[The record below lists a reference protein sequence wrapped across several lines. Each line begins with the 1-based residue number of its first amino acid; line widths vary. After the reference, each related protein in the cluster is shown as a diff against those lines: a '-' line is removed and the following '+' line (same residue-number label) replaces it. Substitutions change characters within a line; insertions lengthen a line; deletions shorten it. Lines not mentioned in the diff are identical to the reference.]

1 MNAPEITP
9 PFTAPPDAER
19 TYQMIKTYWKHAL
32 VVLLVLFIGSVGCY
46 VWAMYNSLNS
56 LQKPPDQSR
65 FAPVVNKLPE
75 PREVEPPKWEG
86 SERVNILLLGGDS
99 REMMPD
105 EVPRSDSLLLASF
118 DPATNK
124 AHLFSILR
132 DTHVDIPGF
141 GKDRIN
147 AALAYGGPELAMKTV
162 GNLTGLD
169 IQYYVYTDFQGFIQ
183 LIDAIGGVEFD
194 VEKDMKYTSKAD
206 NHEFDIDLKKGMQ
219 ILSGESALMYVRFRH
234 DAMSDFARTKRQRE
248 LLTAVAAK
256 LKSAWSIIQLPALI
270 NKVAPYVETNLTADD
285 LIKLAVLGYDSTIGP
300 SHQLPPMDNVADRM
314 VNQSAV
320 LQVLDHDRLKQYI
333 QDALNDKIDDSASG
347 ENNDNKGDSSP

>member
-1 MNAPEITP
+1 
-9 PFTAPPDAER
+9 
-19 TYQMIKTYWKHAL
+19 MIKKYWKHSL
-32 VVLLVLFIGSVGCY
+32 VVLLVLLIGSVGY
-46 VWAMYNSLNS
+46 YIWAMYNSLNS

-65 FAPVVNKLPE
+65 FAPVVNKLPK
-75 PREVEPPKWEG
+75 PKEVEPPKWEG

-99 REMMPD
+99 RGMKPD

-132 DTHVDIPGF
+132 DTYVDIPGF
-141 GKDRIN
+141 GQDRIN

-169 IQYYVYTDFQGFIQ
+169 VQYYVYTDFQGFIQ

-206 NHEFDIDLKKGMQ
+206 NHEFDINLKKGKQ
-219 ILSGESALMYVRFRH
+219 ILNGETALMYVRFRY

-248 LLTAVAAK
+248 LLTAVATK
-256 LKSAWSIIQLPALI
+256 LKSAWSIIQLPTLI
-270 NKVAPYVETNLTADD
+270 NKVSPYVETNLTADD
-285 LIKLAVLGYDSTIGP
+285 LIKLAALGYDSTIGP
-300 SHQLPPMDNVADRM
+300 SHQLPPMDNVADLM

-320 LQVLDHDRLKQYI
+320 LQVLDKDRLKQYI
-333 QDALNDKIDDSASG
+333 QDALNDKIEDSASG
-347 ENNDNKGDSSP
+347 ENNDNKGDTSP